1 MKTRKN
7 RYSLKKKNKQNKK
20 KQTKNAGMF
29 RAMMLM
35 IGYSLIYYANGYA
48 IYTACRGNTC
58 RSPYYK
64 TVLENVFG
72 LGHFIGSFGTHPKVI
87 GSPMAPETTKYAIQS
102 CDNDASCI
110 ARVNAHASREIDCN
124 EIRNHIRRGE
134 KVIIIPMDE
143 QVELSLKTNSM
154 LCFSRGEMESIH
166 ILENAGITDPFPFQ
180 GTPLEQ
186 EKYLEMKYGVETH
199 VKTVVDKLKK
209 S

>member
-7 RYSLKKKNKQNKK
+7 HFLRKKNKHRK

-29 RAMMLM
+29 RAMMLI
-35 IGYSLIYYANGYA
+35 IGYTLIYYADGYA

-64 TVLENVFG
+64 TILQKVFG
-72 LGHFIGSFGTHPKVI
+72 LGHFFGSFGTHPKVI
-87 GSPMAPETTKYAIQS
+87 GSPMAPETTKYALES

-110 ARVNAHASREIDCN
+110 ARVNAHASREIDCD
-124 EIRNHIRRGE
+124 EIKGHIRRGE
-134 KVIIIPMDE
+134 KVIIIPMDKE
-143 QVELSLKTNSM
+143 VELSLKTNSM
-154 LCFSRGEMESIH
+154 MCFSEREMENIH

-186 EKYLEMKYGVETH
+186 QKYLEMKYGVEEH
-199 VKTVVDKLKK
+199 VAKVVEKLKK